1 VVMLLSRSRQC
12 GRRVRGRGARGVAL
26 IDAIVAAVV
35 LGIAL
40 TVIIGLTA
48 RAIGSQSQ
56 GERLQTAAML
66 ADEQLN
72 LVLMRGGDDYAKRFM
87 TTGPCDVPFQQYQ
100 YQTDIT
106 GGQGGEPYT
115 VKVTISWTEP
125 SGRSDKVTIETF
137 IAPKVGS
144 DPDPKRAPATAPERL
159 Q

>member
-1 VVMLLSRSRQC
+1 MLSLNRST
-12 GRRVRGRGARGVAL
+12 RVRTSRGVAL

-72 LVLMRGGDDYAKRFM
+72 LVLMRGGDDYAKRYKM
-87 TTGPCDVPFQQYQ
+87 SGPCDAPFQQYQ
-100 YQTDIT
+100 YQTDIS
-106 GGQGGEPYT
+106 GGQSGEPYT

-125 SGRSDKVTIETF
+125 SGRGDKVVIETF
-137 IAPKVGS
+137 LAPKVGGEA
-144 DPDPKRAPATAPERL
+144 DPDRKPATAPERL